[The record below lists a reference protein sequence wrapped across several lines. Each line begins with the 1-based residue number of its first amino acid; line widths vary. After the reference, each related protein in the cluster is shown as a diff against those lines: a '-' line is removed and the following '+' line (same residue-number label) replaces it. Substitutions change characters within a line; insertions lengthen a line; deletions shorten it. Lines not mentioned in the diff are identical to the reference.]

1 MNFVERYSKSTG
13 PIPFYRHLPRSFYMF
28 SFPVNTASNLIR
40 DNIGSQ
46 VSFLLNLSKSFV
58 NASMQ
63 LGELNVQ
70 AGSKLMEEST
80 TAMTKGMQLRTLVD
94 TQLFLAEQSQVTVE
108 RISGYTQNVQNIVT
122 MNMFSIGNK
131 SGGFPAA
138 SQPTR
143 TEHANESASRQET
156 APHGQHETDP
166 HPSALVEK
174 LVASAVN
181 DIDKLH

>member
-28 SFPVNTASNLIR
+28 SFPASTASNLVR
-40 DNIGSQ
+40 NNIGSQ

-70 AGSKLMEEST
+70 AGCKLMEESS
-80 TAMTKGMQLRTLVD
+80 TALTKGMQLRTLAD
-94 TQLFLAEQSQVTVE
+94 TQSFLVEQSQVTVE

-122 MNMFSIGNK
+122 TNMFNIGK

-138 SQPTR
+138 SQPTQ
-143 TEHANESASRQET
+143 TEHENESASRQE
-156 APHGQHETDP
+156 AVPHGQHETDP

>member
-1 MNFVERYSKSTG
+1 MNIVERYSKSTG

-40 DNIGSQ
+40 DNIASQ
-46 VSFLLNLSKSFV
+46 VSFLLNQSKSFV

-70 AGSKLMEEST
+70 AGCKLMEEST
-80 TAMTKGMQLRTLVD
+80 TALAKGMQLRTLAD
-94 TQLFLAEQSQVTVE
+94 TQSFLAEQSQVTVD
-108 RISGYTQNVQNIVT
+108 RISGYAQNVQNIVT
-122 MNMFSIGNK
+122 MNMFNNTGK

-143 TEHANESASRQET
+143 TEHENERASPQE
-156 APHGQHETDP
+156 AVPHGQHETDP